1 MSKRK
6 IEKNSE
12 VADLLNIEYTWVD
25 KLPHPFIL
33 VASCLADRWN
43 DFRYRCQRFKKGYS
57 ERDVW
62 EMRDWF
68 VRTAQPMLRELST
81 KAYNYPEEA
90 GEEQWRDLL
99 WEMADLLEVM
109 DYWDDAAACKQAGL
123 APDDKSMEAVK
134 LISAEK
140 CKARDRFFFL
150 FNKWFYDMWY

>member
-25 KLPHPFIL
+25 KLLHPFIFA
-33 VASCLADRWN
+33 ASCLADRWN

-109 DYWDDAAACKQAGL
+109 DYWDDAAARKQAGL
-123 APDDKSMEAVK
+123 APDDKRTEAVK

>member
-12 VADLLNIEYTWVD
+12 VSDLLNIEYTWVD
-25 KLPHPFIL
+25 KLLHPFIL

-68 VRTAQPMLRELST
+68 VRTAQPMLFVSI
-81 KAYNYPEEA
+81 
-90 GEEQWRDLL
+90 
-99 WEMADLLEVM
+99 
-109 DYWDDAAACKQAGL
+109 CKSYKLHNIDGGL
-123 APDDKSMEAVK
+123 YGTRG
-134 LISAEK
+134 IG
-140 CKARDRFFFL
+140 
-150 FNKWFYDMWY
+150 N